1 MCENYSI
8 TMHYTPSLE
17 PMKGIEPL
25 TTVYKTVVLP
35 LNYIGTT
42 QHSNHFLFWV
52 LRSSR
57 FAAPERSVS

>member
-1 MCENYSI
+1 MCENNRI
-8 TMHYTPSLE
+8 AMHDVLLLE

-42 QHSNHFLFWV
+42 QHNNHYFAYLPV
-52 LRSSR
+52 LQPRQGSS
-57 FAAPERSVS
+57 VVYT